1 MQIETMKAISVFATG
16 CFDPMTLHL
25 LARLDSEL
33 NNWEINA
40 L

>member
-1 MQIETMKAISVFATG
+1 MQIETMKASSVFATG

-33 NNWEINA
+33 NNSEINA